1 MGEFLYEGLRE
12 GKRVKGRVEASDR
25 REALTKLRSEG
36 ILPLEVEELR
46 KGRAFW
52 RREFYLGGP
61 SEEDLSF
68 VLLQLALL
76 LESGIP
82 LSKALELLAT
92 QSEDERIS
100 VALLEVKSGV
110 ERGEELSHA
119 FRRCGI
125 FPEFLP
131 EMLAAAQTGENLE
144 RVFEIAGKHLET
156 VAEVRSK
163 VLNAITYPSI
173 VVGFSLFALFVAV
186 KFVVPRIA
194 RVLEGFG
201 RELPLITKAVVLFSD
216 LLTYALYLLPLFVLL
231 FLYRDRVFGRERLD
245 RFFLRLP
252 IVGRIG
258 FYFNLSR
265 FAFTLYMTLSSA
277 VPITT
282 AYGIAVRSL
291 TNSYMRRVLEEL
303 SPEVERG
310 KELSRIFKRSG
321 IFPQLFT
328 SLVETGESSGE
339 LERMLN
345 LNAQIYRREALRLIN
360 LWVRM
365 VEPVSLLF
373 IGAVVGIMVLSV
385 LLPLSEIT
393 SLKGKP

>member
-1 MGEFLYEGLRE
+1 MMEFLYEGLRE

-119 FRRCGI
+119 FRRCGV

-163 VLNAITYPSI
+163 VLSAITYPSI

-231 FLYRDRVFGRERLD
+231 FLYREKVFGRERLD

-252 IVGRIG
+252 VVGRIG